1 MIQYEA
7 EQNVPFPISELV
19 WDYSLIGAGET
30 GEQYAMIVAAKN
42 ESVSAVT
49 DCVTRAGFEPRVV
62 DVAPMALYNCAM
74 WNYPDLEGCSL
85 IVDIGAR
92 STNLVYVERGRFF
105 SRTVPIA
112 GNAITQDIAK
122 TFQIPFKEAEELKR
136 EVAFVALGGNYAPAE
151 DEETDQV
158 SKIVRTVVTRL
169 HAEINRSTNFYK
181 SQQGG
186 SAPARVFLTGG
197 SSVIPHLDTFFRE
210 KLQVDVEYFNP
221 FQRVEV
227 GPGVDTQKLSTDAFV
242 LADVAGLAV
251 RQAGACEILINLIPQ
266 AILRRQTFEKKVPAL
281 AAAAVGVA
289 AILMILGVHARFEA
303 DQFKRQAAEE
313 VQPRLDALRNAQKS
327 LSEANTALA
336 KTRADADAYLA
347 LIAQRARW
355 VNILA
360 SLQEALPPPPDIVDE
375 TTGRSLKNSVWLTS
389 IEPVTGPG
397 GRVDKIRVT
406 GNAWDDDMTLVEK
419 FQSQQTGRPVTA
431 LDLLVE
437 RVKAQTGAFA
447 SVENPEQE
455 MKPDLRSFRLSISL
469 LP

>member
-1 MIQYEA
+1 
-7 EQNVPFPISELV
+7 
-19 WDYSLIGAGET
+19 
-30 GEQYAMIVAAKN
+30 
-42 ESVSAVT
+42 
-49 DCVTRAGFEPRVV
+49 
-62 DVAPMALYNCAM
+62 
-74 WNYPDLEGCSL
+74 
-85 IVDIGAR
+85 
-92 STNLVYVERGRFF
+92 
-105 SRTVPIA
+105 VPIA

-122 TFQIPFKEAEELKR
+122 ATGKNFKDAEKLKR

-151 DEETDQV
+151 DEETDAV

-186 SAPARVFLTGG
+186 NAPVRVLLTGG
-197 SSVIPHLDTFFRE
+197 SSVIPHMDTFFRE

-221 FQRVEV
+221 FQRIEV
-227 GPGVDTQKLSTDAFV
+227 GHGVDTQKLGTDAFV

-389 IEPVTGPG
+389 IEPVLPGPS